1 MGTPLFLTHA
11 GIPFQSFAGKFFIFS
26 RRRFLL
32 AFSHMLNI
40 KFKKSVIFAS
50 VLLLQPMMSSGS
62 LALAKKKAPMR
73 AYSFIAEGGKAS
85 QGECDGEKKIPRKL
99 KHLKE
104 LSKAGSYI
112 GSELQS
118 PEMKGKN
125 NEEMWKHIFKTKPA
139 CNVVLAKT
147 PSALDQKTV
156 KEAKPELPPEDAA
169 DSDRDEEQKDGAETE

>member
-1 MGTPLFLTHA
+1 MN
-11 GIPFQSFAGKFFIFS
+11 QFFILS
-26 RRRFLL
+26 RSRFLL

-50 VLLLQPMMSSGS
+50 VLLLQPMMGS
-62 LALAKKKAPMR
+62 FALAKKKAPMR

-104 LSKAGSYI
+104 FSKAGSYI

-156 KEAKPELPPEDAA
+156 KEAKPELPPEDAT
-169 DSDRDEEQKDGAETE
+169 DSDREEDQKDGPDTE